1 MSNSFLNSA
10 SSNVS
15 RKKNWVKFV
24 KVMTSLIFFP
34 NGKLRFRL
42 DLFDRAYFS
51 GLRKSSLSRDY
62 IKNKL
67 FNKERNKL
75 DFNNN

>member
-15 RKKNWVKFV
+15 RKKKLGQICQSYNV
-24 KVMTSLIFFP
+24 IFFP